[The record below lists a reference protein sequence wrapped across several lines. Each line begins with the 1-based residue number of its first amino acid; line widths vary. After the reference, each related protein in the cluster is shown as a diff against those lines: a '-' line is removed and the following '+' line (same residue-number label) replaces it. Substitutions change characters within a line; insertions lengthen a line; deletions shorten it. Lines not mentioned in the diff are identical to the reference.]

1 MFLITVDNFGFA
13 VATFHGSDG
22 EVTVSAASYAP
33 LAKYFVRA
41 AEEMGYP
48 TVDLNSPYQ
57 EGTCEE
63 NVDHCLKVSHGPT
76 KLH

>member
-1 MFLITVDNFGFA
+1 MLYLSFVCQCFSLLWIIFGFA
-13 VATFHGSDG
+13 LATFHGSDG

-33 LAKYFVRA
+33 LAKYFVKA

-57 EGTCEE
+57 EGIYEE
-63 NVDHCLKVSHGPT
+63 NVYHC
-76 KLH
+76 